1 MIYTYKNI
9 TTTTGE
15 PLIDKTDLSGSF
27 ISSIVLCNTDN
38 TNACIIDLYLY
49 RKYGNFMPDS
59 GHDYDNEIRTQE
71 SYYLF
76 KNLTIPKG
84 VTLHLE
90 SSDICIDYS
99 NVKHSLYIKTDN
111 TLDVTI
117 KTKPKTRNNGNSTN
131 TY

>member
-15 PLIDKTDLSGSF
+15 ILLDKITLSNSF

-49 RKYGNFMPDS
+49 RTYGNFMPES
-59 GHDYDNEIRTQE
+59 GHDYDNETKTQE

-84 VTLHLE
+84 ATLHLE
-90 SSDICIDYS
+90 SSDICIDYG
-99 NVKHSLYIKTDN
+99 NLIHSLYIKTDN
-111 TLDVTI
+111 TIDAII
-117 KTKPKTRNNGNSTN
+117 KTKTGTTGNSTN

>member
-49 RKYGNFMPDS
+49 
-59 GHDYDNEIRTQE
+59 
-71 SYYLF
+71 
-76 KNLTIPKG
+76 
-84 VTLHLE
+84 
-90 SSDICIDYS
+90 
-99 NVKHSLYIKTDN
+99 
-111 TLDVTI
+111 
-117 KTKPKTRNNGNSTN
+117 
-131 TY
+131 

>member
-59 GHDYDNEIRTQE
+59 GHDYDNETRTQE

-90 SSDICIDYS
+90 STDICIDYS

-111 TLDVTI
+111 TLDVII
-117 KTKPKTRNNGNSTN
+117 KTKPRNNGNSTN